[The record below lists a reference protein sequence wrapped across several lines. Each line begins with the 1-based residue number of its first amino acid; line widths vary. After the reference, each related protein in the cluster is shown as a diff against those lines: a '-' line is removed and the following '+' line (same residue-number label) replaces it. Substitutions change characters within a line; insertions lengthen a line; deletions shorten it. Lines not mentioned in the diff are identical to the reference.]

1 MEMALLNAEYL
12 SEKEKQKLDEE
23 KLDSLRDKQKQLD
36 VEIDQCKS
44 RDTETQ
50 RNCNERIMELK
61 KELSKM
67 EEKLGEEKEFSEDYK
82 NSVEKL
88 EAERKLFEDIEFKH
102 LEEEANWLATK
113 DELQRD
119 VSEISKKID
128 ERKMRLSELEDQIRD
143 VEKLSQKESNS
154 LELQK
159 IKLQQKME
167 EARTKLKEL
176 DVRLSAE
183 SNPDNISG
191 SEEVILSLLQIKKIW
206 FNDFKG

>member
-119 VSEISKKID
+119 VNEISKKID

-191 SEEVILSLLQIKKIW
+191 SEEVILSLLQIKK
-206 FNDFKG
+206 NLV